1 MILIKVDLERAAHY
15 GFKESILELR
25 YVLSHELPSE
35 QRVHLREEICDMP

>member
-1 MILIKVDLERAAHY
+1 MILIKVDLERAAHF
-15 GFKESILELR
+15 GFEKGIFELR